1 MRRRDGLMRLGISK
15 RIYAREV
22 IGNLLRRRRLE
33 KNVGILST
41 RERRREGVCGLAESF
56 GGDNGRGE
64 RRGFVQ
70 VLEQRPAERY
80 DGVGRVD
87 GDSREQRE
95 VLAAVGICAKV
106 VYGCVCEQ
114 DQRERGNL
122 PEQMVS

>member
-1 MRRRDGLMRLGISK
+1 MRLGISK

-95 VLAAVGICAKV
+95 VLAAVDVGSEMRSGRVSK
-106 VYGCVCEQ
+106 Q
-114 DQRERGNL
+114 DE
-122 PEQMVS
+122 